1 MEEKIVERIAKLEA
15 NDANIFHQ
23 LSEIK
28 TEVKDIRRLT
38 AAVEKIAVQT
48 ENITHKV
55 DGIDARLDNVE
66 KQSAEE
72 YKHYKRVIVSCV
84 ITGIIGTI
92 IGAIFALIMN

>member
-38 AAVEKIAVQT
+38 TAVEKIAVQT

-66 KQSAEE
+66 KQSVEE

-92 IGAIFALIMN
+92 IGAIFALIIN

>member
-38 AAVEKIAVQT
+38 TAVEKIAVQT
-48 ENITHKV
+48 ENITRKV

-66 KQSAEE
+66 KQSVEE

-92 IGAIFALIMN
+92 IGAIFALIIN

>member
-15 NDANIFHQ
+15 NDVNIFHQ

-38 AAVEKIAVQT
+38 TAVEKIAVQT

-66 KQSAEE
+66 KQSVEE

-92 IGAIFALIMN
+92 IGAIFALIIN